1 MANRPANAGS
11 DRGLAG
17 APPPV
22 HHQGPSRRPGPP
34 PGHRARPRDAR
45 DARAARNARAARDVR
60 ASRDAKAAR
69 NAAGEPNTPA
79 SGPLAWLPYLIV
91 LAGLAVGLSVTWQG
105 SKYAGLG
112 TSLVGGALLAAAAA
126 RLLLPPRYA
135 ELLSSRWKASD
146 VVAFTV
152 LGAGVLAIALVL
164 P

>member
-22 HHQGPSRRPGPP
+22 HHQGIPRNPGPP
-34 PGHRARPRDAR
+34 LGPPPAQQPAKPSARQPAEPSAELPAPPSRHRARGATSRS
-45 DARAARNARAARDVR
+45 
-60 ASRDAKAAR
+60 ASR
-69 NAAGEPNTPA
+69 
-79 SGPLAWLPYLIV
+79 PLAVLPYLIV
-91 LAGLAVGLSVTWQG
+91 LAGVAVGLFVTWQG
-105 SKYAGLG
+105 SRYAGLG
-112 TSLVGGALLAAAAA
+112 TGLVGGALLAAAAA
-126 RLLLPPRYA
+126 RLFLPARYT

-152 LGAGVLAIALVL
+152 LGAGVLAIALAL

>member
-11 DRGLAG
+11 ERGLAG

-22 HHQGPSRRPGPP
+22 HHQGSPRRPATP
-34 PGHRARPRDAR
+34 PGHRARARGAR
-45 DARAARNARAARDVR
+45 DTRDTRDTRNAP
-60 ASRDAKAAR
+60 
-69 NAAGEPNTPA
+69 GEPNAAP
-79 SGPLAWLPYLIV
+79 SGAAPWLPYLIV
-91 LAGLAVGLSVTWQG
+91 LAGVGVGLFVTWQG

-112 TSLVGGALLAAAAA
+112 TSLVGGALLAAAVA

-135 ELLSSRWKASD
+135 ELLSSRWKVSD

>member
-22 HHQGPSRRPGPP
+22 HHQSSPRRPAPP

-45 DARAARNARAARDVR
+45 AARNARD
-60 ASRDAKAAR
+60 
-69 NAAGEPNTPA
+69 AAGEPNAPA
-79 SGPLAWLPYLIV
+79 STPLAWLPYLIV
-91 LAGLAVGLSVTWQG
+91 LAGVAVGLFVTWQG
-105 SKYAGLG
+105 PKYAGLG

-135 ELLSSRWKASD
+135 GLLSSRWKAAD

-152 LGAGVLAIALVL
+152 LGTGVLAIALVL

>member
-1 MANRPANAGS
+1 MADRPANAGS

-17 APPPV
+17 APPPA
-22 HHQGPSRRPGPP
+22 HHQGLPRRPGTP
-34 PGHRARPRDAR
+34 PGHRARARGAR
-45 DARAARNARAARDVR
+45 DARGAKAAKAARDV
-60 ASRDAKAAR
+60 
-69 NAAGEPNTPA
+69 AGEPDAPGSRPA
-79 SGPLAWLPYLIV
+79 SWLPYLIV
-91 LAGLAVGLSVTWQG
+91 LAGVAAGLYITWQG

-112 TSLVGGALLAAAAA
+112 TSVVGGALLVAAAA
-126 RLLLPPRYA
+126 RLLLPPRYT

>member
-22 HHQGPSRRPGPP
+22 HHQGSPRRPGTP
-34 PGHRARPRDAR
+34 PGHRARAAPRR
-45 DARAARNARAARDVR
+45 TPKTPELQ
-60 ASRDAKAAR
+60 SRR
-69 NAAGEPNTPA
+69 TPNAAAEHEL
-79 SGPLAWLPYLIV
+79 PLPWLPYLIV
-91 LAGLAVGLSVTWQG
+91 LAGVAVGLFVTWQG
-105 SKYAGLG
+105 AKYAGLG
-112 TSLVGGALLAAAAA
+112 TSLVGGALLVAAVA

-146 VVAFTV
+146 VVAFTA

>member
-22 HHQGPSRRPGPP
+22 HHQGFPRHPGTP
-34 PGHRARPRDAR
+34 PGHRAR
-45 DARAARNARAARDVR
+45 ARNARARNAR
-60 ASRDAKAAR
+60 AR
-69 NAAGEPNTPA
+69 NARASARASARNGPA
-79 SGPLAWLPYLIV
+79 SSPLAWLPYLIV
-91 LAGLAVGLSVTWQG
+91 LAGVATGLFVTWQG
-105 SKYAGLG
+105 SRYAGLG

-146 VVAFTV
+146 VVAFTA
-152 LGAGVLAIALVL
+152 LGAGVLAIALAL